1 MSIEIE
7 PVQLNVPFRDSSK
20 SEAQLQTPMKSEV
33 PLSENPQEV
42 PQEVRSYLI
51 VYLIVIFIILIC
63 ILKIVHSNQ
72 SRSLYQQNDDQLVLS
87 DSY

>member
-7 PVQLNVPFRDSSK
+7 PVQLNLPFRDSSK
-20 SEAQLQTPMKSEV
+20 SEAPMKSEV

-42 PQEVRSYLI
+42 PQEVRSYLV